1 MTTSQSGETAGKA
14 RSGIGDAVVGKAKE
28 VAGAVTG
35 NDSLAAEGQLQQ
47 SRAHTIRESAAREA
61 IADAEAAEAGQ
72 QLRRVHDEAA
82 AQRGQVEARAAE
94 QASAIRDEQ
103 LHQQTVAERSVE
115 VEESAGQQAAE
126 DRARQQMLRAGEQ
139 EQTRGHRGRAH
150 PRGQRLTGADP
161 TRESASK
168 RAAPLT
174 PTCDRSAPRSAIPTT
189 IKEFGQCQ

>member
-1 MTTSQSGETAGKA
+1 MTTSQRGETAEKA

-47 SRAHTIRESAAREA
+47 SRAHTIKESAAREA

-72 QLRRVHDEAA
+72 ELRHARDEAA
-82 AQRGQVEARAAE
+82 AQRGQVQARAAE

-103 LHQQTVAERSVE
+103 LHQQTVAERSVKL
-115 VEESAGQQAAE
+115 EESAGQQAAE

-139 EQTRGHRGRAH
+139 EQTRLVSTDEA
-150 PRGQRLTGADP
+150 
-161 TRESASK
+161 E
-168 RAAPLT
+168 RAAERRFQ
-174 PTCDRSAPRSAIPTT
+174 DAVAQADAEADAAERIREGSA
-189 IKEFGQCQ
+189 